1 VVQGLSIVA
10 SLVIMMTNFIL
21 TKTVKYFTK
30 YEKNLTYT
38 HYLRGVTKKLAIALF
53 LNTALTNLL
62 AEIIL
67 ADGDQDSLSDR
78 VSNLNFYGKG
88 GLLENMYWVFITNG
102 ILSPFIGLFDP
113 YYFYRRLKQYRLERN
128 EDRGITNNLTQSQ
141 ANTLYEG
148 SLLDMPKKYA
158 EIIKIMLLASFYAPA
173 LPFSIIF
180 TIIGL
185 VLWFWI
191 DKYVM
196 LSRMGLPKSISKDL
210 TDTAVEYLEWAACTF
225 AVGNIVYVYTLKNS
239 VDELAFTDTA
249 RSLIWITL
257 GISLFHIYFP
267 MEMVNKRF
275 LKVEKKGDDVDIDFE
290 GAELKFN
297 TDYDIEDP
305 LTHASGLR
313 RKKQLHLH
321 SNTFSDASG
330 RPSTRFDRINH

>member
-1 VVQGLSIVA
+1 
-10 SLVIMMTNFIL
+10 
-21 TKTVKYFTK
+21 
-30 YEKNLTYT
+30 
-38 HYLRGVTKKLAIALF
+38 
-53 LNTALTNLL
+53 
-62 AEIIL
+62 
-67 ADGDQDSLSDR
+67 
-78 VSNLNFYGKG
+78 
-88 GLLENMYWVFITNG
+88 
-102 ILSPFIGLFDP
+102 
-113 YYFYRRLKQYRLERN
+113 
-128 EDRGITNNLTQSQ
+128 
-141 ANTLYEG
+141 
-148 SLLDMPKKYA
+148 
-158 EIIKIMLLASFYAPA
+158 MLLASFYAPA

-196 LSRMGLPKSISKDL
+196 LRRMGLPKSISKDL

-330 RPSTRFDRINH
+330 LQLLKKGLSDNVTQFLNFDSSNVLQAPISARDERNQEDILDFRFLQAYARKVKANEQNMGNNKNDEDVVSGIENLFGGLYQKIKKGDTTSVPPVQEGDLENQSPENTNRNVSSQKIHPL